1 MHEGGRVV
9 SYRLLYVFVLH
20 MVWTFCLG
28 GWTSLALAQV
38 SSSPHVLWQP
48 PDLHGYTRALQ
59 QPEES
64 PLAPEQRYTLAELI
78 DLAQRTNP
86 ETRVAWERAR
96 QAAAAV
102 GLVQSEYYP
111 VLALSASVGAGSAS
125 FPIPRNLVP
134 QGHFRVESASFTPT
148 LTLRWLLLD
157 FGQRQAAHE
166 AASAQLLAQNLGFN
180 NTHQQIVFTVQ
191 KSFYALTSVRGR
203 MAVAQA
209 ALEAATTVQQA
220 AEARLQRGLATLP
233 EVELAR
239 QQAVQ
244 ASFDLEE
251 VLTTE
256 RDAQVALAQSIGIP
270 PATPIQVTDV
280 TAVPLPTTLEESVE
294 QVISRALEQ
303 RPDLSAKVA
312 AVRAHEAN
320 VRRVQKEYGPKLS
333 LEADVGG
340 LFTSQR
346 FDTGGT
352 TQHADE
358 VAPHYGTRLLLTW
371 PLFEGGARRRKL
383 ELAMSERRAAEA
395 ELEDSRDKAISQVW
409 NAYTDV
415 KLALRRLDVAAALV
429 TASERS
435 YESTLASYK
444 LGLSTLL
451 DLLAARRELSRAQFT
466 ALDTKTRLLTASAAL
481 AFATGDLG
489 QELLRTTPLR

>member
-1 MHEGGRVV
+1 MNH
-9 SYRLLYVFVLH
+9 RLLYVCVFH
-20 MVWTFCLG
+20 MVWTSCLG

-38 SSSPHVLWQP
+38 SASPHRLWQP

-59 QPEES
+59 QPEGA

-102 GLVQSEYYP
+102 GLVESEYYP
-111 VLALSASVGAGSAS
+111 VLALSASVGAGRVS

-134 QGHFRVESASFTPT
+134 QGHFSVDSASFTPT

-157 FGQRQAAHE
+157 FGQRRASYE

-191 KSFYALTSVRGR
+191 KSFYALTSARGR

-220 AEARLQRGLATLP
+220 AEARLQQGLATLP

-244 ASFDLEE
+244 ASFDLED

-270 PATPIQVTDV
+270 PTTPIQVTDL

-312 AVRAHEAN
+312 AVRAREAN
-320 VRRVQKEYGPKLS
+320 VRRVQKEYAPKL
-333 LEADVGG
+333 AVTGDVGG
-340 LFTSQR
+340 LFATHQIDKGES
-346 FDTGGT
+346 T

-358 VAPHYGTRLLLTW
+358 IAPHYGARLTLTW
-371 PLFEGGARRRKL
+371 PLFEGGARQRKL
-383 ELAMSERRAAEA
+383 EMATSERRAAEA

-444 LGLSTLL
+444 LGLSTLI
-451 DLLAARRELSRAQFT
+451 DLLAARRERSRAQFT
-466 ALDTKTRLLTASAAL
+466 ALDTKARLLTASAAL